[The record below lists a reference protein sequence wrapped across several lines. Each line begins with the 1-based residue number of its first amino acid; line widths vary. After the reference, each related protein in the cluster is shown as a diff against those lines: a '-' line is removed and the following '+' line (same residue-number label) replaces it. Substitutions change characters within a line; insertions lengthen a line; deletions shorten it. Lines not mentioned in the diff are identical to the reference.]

1 MFRFYGTLESSM
13 NNKFKKDDVETR
25 FIQGK
30 KANAF
35 STPYLL
41 FFQFTCPHCNEQN
54 VMSKSQKHQYLL
66 CSNSVCRKVIILEN
80 YKDIA

>member
-1 MFRFYGTLESSM
+1 M
-13 NNKFKKDDVETR
+13 NKKLNKENVEPI
-25 FIQGK
+25 FIKGK
-30 KANAF
+30 KAQAF

-41 FFQFTCPHCNEQN
+41 FFQFTCPHCQEHN
-54 VMSKSQKHQYLL
+54 VIGKSQKQEYLL